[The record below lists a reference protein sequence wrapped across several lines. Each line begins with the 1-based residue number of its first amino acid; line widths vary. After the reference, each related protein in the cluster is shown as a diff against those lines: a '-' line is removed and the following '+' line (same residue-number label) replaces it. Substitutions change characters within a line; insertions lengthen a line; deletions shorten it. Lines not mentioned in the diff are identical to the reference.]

1 MGEAPPFAAKN
12 LPENDNAQSCPAVAI
27 HSLPQEETPAMHV
40 IKPLAFLMPLFF
52 LVSAAAADRFFDTR
66 GSLAP
71 YMLKVFAVR
80 PEMLPPEGQPVDED
94 ALRRELKARYYFARV
109 VIVLAL
115 AEAIGIYGLVLGLLG
130 AEQWVVHTLFALS
143 YTGMLYIRL
152 RMTVAWERMY
162 LG

>member
-1 MGEAPPFAAKN
+1 MSTRRTTNFIWAAFFGSVVIYHGVLLAGLAPPA
-12 LPENDNAQSCPAVAI
+12 EQPA
-27 HSLPQEETPAMHV
+27 P
-40 IKPLAFLMPLFF
+40 
-52 LVSAAAADRFFDTR
+52 AAASWALLALGAAQLAALLVFD
-66 GSLAP
+66 LA
-71 YMLKVFAVR
+71 VFSRPRTIAVR

-130 AEQWVVHTLFALS
+130 AEQWVVRTLFALS